1 MSTKPS
7 TFLSDATQMS
17 QTSENS
23 VANPQTSLEN
33 ISVTEFN
40 KLKSNLQNMAF
51 ASIFLGVFNFF
62 LILVVLWLTGNQI
75 NSTQPTSVNSR
86 LSLLENKVD
95 QIIEILPPELRPKIN
110 VKVNIPDKN
119 LDRWETKKFVTS

>member
-7 TFLSDATQMS
+7 TSDATQMS

-23 VANPQTSLEN
+23 VANPQTPLESISL
-33 ISVTEFN
+33 TEFN

-51 ASIFLGVFNFF
+51 ASIFLGIFNFF
-62 LILVVLWLTGNQI
+62 LILVMLWLAGNQI
-75 NSTQPTSVNSR
+75 NSTQPSSINSR

-95 QIIEILPPELRPKIN
+95 QKTQSAI
-110 VKVNIPDKN
+110 D
-119 LDRWETKKFVTS
+119 

>member
-23 VANPQTSLEN
+23 VANPQTPLEN
-33 ISVTEFN
+33 ISLTEFN

-62 LILVVLWLTGNQI
+62 
-75 NSTQPTSVNSR
+75 
-86 LSLLENKVD
+86 
-95 QIIEILPPELRPKIN
+95 
-110 VKVNIPDKN
+110 
-119 LDRWETKKFVTS
+119 